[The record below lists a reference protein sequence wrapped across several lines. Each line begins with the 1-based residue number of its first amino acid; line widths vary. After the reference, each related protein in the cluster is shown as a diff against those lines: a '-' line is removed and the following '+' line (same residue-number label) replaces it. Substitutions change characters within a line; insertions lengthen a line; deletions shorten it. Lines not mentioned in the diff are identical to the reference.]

1 MSRAN
6 HKRAG
11 LSLTLKF
18 MLFVNSLF
26 IVMGSI
32 LAVIL
37 IIGFNRS
44 SQEQLQERG
53 LVIVNNI
60 ARSSL
65 DAILQKDPSSLKQ
78 MIKGI
83 GEETDLAYIVVVNSM
98 GEVVAHTDES
108 EVGKTLNDP
117 LTQQAL
123 RIDRPNVFRY
133 TLGSKDFYDIAAP
146 VFTGDP
152 SAPSEGQKGEAAPG
166 SNKAGVVRLGVS
178 LQRLEDQ
185 LRHSLVLTVSV
196 LGILVG
202 SGVFISLFFVRLM
215 IAPLQR
221 MTQVASQIAGGNFSH
236 TVEAATD
243 DEVGILAGAFSQMS
257 TSLKGMIQQIHR
269 LSQQVASVAGEM
281 LADAKRVSEGA
292 DRQAREAERTSFSIE
307 EMNDAV
313 ESTSEDLDSL
323 SSSAEETSSSLL
335 EMSASIDQVSE
346 NATTLSASV
355 EESAASLGH
364 MSDSIRRV
372 VERAEALSSS
382 ARETTA
388 SFGHMNRSI
397 RDVETSAKESAR
409 LTETVSQDAGE
420 LGTVSIEK
428 TIEGME
434 RIRMTVEKASQVI
447 HKLGERTEHI
457 GTILTVI
464 EDVTNQTNLLAL
476 NAAIL
481 AAQAGEQ
488 GKGFSVVAGEIK
500 QLADRTSA
508 STKQIA
514 QLIQDVQS
522 EAKEAVASI
531 QEGARS
537 VEDGIRLSGSAR
549 DSLAKILVGSK
560 QSSEMSR
567 RIEKLT
573 VDQVQSTVQ
582 AVRLMEKM
590 NALTGEVNAIMKEME
605 SGILNIMKAAARM
618 RSITEQVKISTEEQA
633 NGSKQ
638 ISGAMGN
645 VTLRIQQIAK
655 AMTGQKQGHEVIRK
669 SILEIHQIAQ
679 QSVPMA
685 QKMSRSVEEVLKQTE
700 RLREEMAR
708 FKIT

>member
-1 MSRAN
+1 
-6 HKRAG
+6 
-11 LSLTLKF
+11 